1 VVITALVVMVALVLF
16 GVGFGG
22 LFAATNCRQLRPI
35 DIDAST
41 VAPATSGPAAVAAAL
56 ADAGVDEEQLAAA
69 ASLFG
74 PAALMVPVPLGSPL
88 RLGGRPE
95 GLLITGDGAV
105 LIAPDGQTLAGVTFR
120 RPVTVVGDGSAVFAL
135 VVGNVITGQVDAL
148 RPLTPGADGFSAGTC
163 VDTSAVGSPLSF
175 LHDAR
180 DGTMLGLRTDE
191 DGTDAVLELR
201 DPLQGRAW
209 APVVELPRAPAG
221 LQGARTSGAIGPD
234 AIVMARRFGR
244 SLTDPTVDDV
254 GSALWAFDRR
264 DGGSRWRLDPV
275 DVRAAL
281 PSGLARIENLRLEV
295 AHVDLERALIT
306 VAPDVPV
313 DAPLP
318 LPVHGPLGHL
328 SAPDPMTVTLEV
340 ALDSGTVL
348 RSIPGAAPVGRDG
361 PTRGRLVAALSAIGL
376 DIDDVFQSD
385 GRTWVLMDR
394 MLVRF
399 G

>member
-1 VVITALVVMVALVLF
+1 
-16 GVGFGG
+16 
-22 LFAATNCRQLRPI
+22 
-35 DIDAST
+35 
-41 VAPATSGPAAVAAAL
+41 
-56 ADAGVDEEQLAAA
+56 
-69 ASLFG
+69 
-74 PAALMVPVPLGSPL
+74 
-88 RLGGRPE
+88 
-95 GLLITGDGAV
+95 
-105 LIAPDGQTLAGVTFR
+105 
-120 RPVTVVGDGSAVFAL
+120 
-135 VVGNVITGQVDAL
+135 
-148 RPLTPGADGFSAGTC
+148 
-163 VDTSAVGSPLSF
+163 
-175 LHDAR
+175 
-180 DGTMLGLRTDE
+180 
-191 DGTDAVLELR
+191 
-201 DPLQGRAW
+201 
-209 APVVELPRAPAG
+209 
-221 LQGARTSGAIGPD
+221 
-234 AIVMARRFGR
+234 
-244 SLTDPTVDDV
+244 VDDV
-254 GSALWAFDRR
+254 GSAVWAFDRR

-281 PSGLARIENLRLEV
+281 SSGLARIENLRLEV